1 MVFCSSRFLVFN
13 QFSGKIFVDVK
24 LANPKNGWVK
34 LVFLRIKWFLCWA
47 QMLSVLSNAAITGCQ
62 PMSGSLLWRSVCAES
77 TPENSVAVPNPFL
90 NLRILSI
97 VGLAGILSTIPF
109 REIGG
114 WRHRRQEGIGRV
126 AVLSDKHKETA
137 LIFHHS
143 TVCTMA
149 VPPSLL
155 SS

>member
-1 MVFCSSRFLVFN
+1 MVFCSYRFLVFN

-62 PMSGSLLWRSVCAES
+62 PMSGSLLWRSVCADC

-90 NLRILSI
+90 DLRILSI

-114 WRHRRQEGIGRV
+114 WRYRARGGNWASRRSERQTQRNCSLV
-126 AVLSDKHKETA
+126 
-137 LIFHHS
+137 S
-143 TVCTMA
+143 TTTLPFA
-149 VPPSLL
+149 H
-155 SS
+155 

>member
-1 MVFCSSRFLVFN
+1 
-13 QFSGKIFVDVK
+13 
-24 LANPKNGWVK
+24 
-34 LVFLRIKWFLCWA
+34 
-47 QMLSVLSNAAITGCQ
+47 
-62 PMSGSLLWRSVCAES
+62 MSGSLLWRSVCADC

-114 WRHRRQEGIGRV
+114 WKHRQEGIGRV

-137 LIFHHS
+137 L
-143 TVCTMA
+143 
-149 VPPSLL
+149 
-155 SS
+155 